1 MFKIRAVHSSLVFIL
16 CLCLGCEQSKE
27 VKEKPIEPKCI
38 SSQSDCFIKLA
49 SGEFV
54 VLFNRDPV
62 ITETPFDISLISHTQ
77 HTIKNISAHME
88 GKNMFMG
95 KVPLFFEVDSDD
107 ELTTSVIDEPKV
119 IAQTSKLLKSSLVES
134 SSVEIDLEELNSYD
148 ANATEFSS
156 TDFEASAI
164 ITSDTKAPMKKTHYV
179 ANTMLGSCSEENM
192 RWIIYFK
199 VSLENAQGEPLTE
212 HFTVEFDSLR
222 L

>member
-49 SGEFV
+49 SGEFA
-54 VLFNRDPV
+54 VLFNFDPV

-95 KVPLFFEVDSDD
+95 KVPLFFEANSDH
-107 ELTTSVIDEPKV
+107 ELTTSVIGETKV
-119 IAQTSKLLKSSLVES
+119 NPQKSKLLKSNLVES
-134 SSVEIDLEELNSYD
+134 SSMETDLEELNSHD
-148 ANATEFSS
+148 ANSTAFSS

-164 ITSDTKAPMKKTHYV
+164 EVSDTQAPIKKIHYV

-199 VSLENAQGEPLTE
+199 VSLENTQGKPLTE